1 MPKFAYTAIDPQ
13 GAPVEGVTKA
23 ETIGAA
29 RALLVEQN
37 LFPTKIEESRGIL
50 DFELTKE
57 KVKKKELMHFTRQLA
72 VFVKAGIPLTDA
84 LVTIGDETEDV
95 ALRRALSVL
104 IDELRNGGLFSKAA
118 EAHPEVFPDYYVGIL
133 QSAELTGQL
142 DDALESLA
150 EYLEREIDTRGK
162 IVSALSYPMVVMVM
176 AMGTVLLL
184 AGYVLPQFKPL
195 FEELGAELPFATRAM
210 LFVSR
215 FFTDLWFITA
225 GFILSIVGAMLFL
238 TKHPTGK
245 VWRDKLVLK
254 IPVVNGIIDY
264 AILER
269 FCRILGAMVGAGVPL
284 PEGLKTTTQATSNV
298 VYKERL
304 ETARAQMLEGK
315 GFANPLIETELF
327 PGAAKQMFKVGEE
340 TGTLDEQ
347 LGVAAIY
354 FDRELESRIKRFT
367 TLFEPIM
374 IVGVGVMVGFVAIAL
389 VSAMYGVLNGAK
401 DETGAPEVAQAAA
414 STAGAFLRSTGLMA

>member
-13 GAPVEGVTKA
+13 GSPVEGVTKA

-37 LFPTKIEESRGIL
+37 LFPTKIEESRGVL

-84 LVTIGDETEDV
+84 LATIGDETEDV
-95 ALRRALSVL
+95 ALRRALSNL

-118 EAHPEVFPDYYVGIL
+118 EAHPEVFPEYYVGIL
-133 QSAELTGQL
+133 QSAELTGRL

-150 EYLEREIDTRGK
+150 EYLERELDTRSKVIG
-162 IVSALSYPMVVMVM
+162 ALSYPMVVMVM
-176 AMGTVLLL
+176 AFGTVLLL

-195 FEELGAELPFATRAM
+195 FEELGADLPAPTRAM

-215 FFTDLWFITA
+215 FFTDLWFVTA
-225 GFILSIVGAMLFL
+225 GFFLLFFCAL
-238 TKHPTGK
+238 MFLAKHPTGRIWK
-245 VWRDKLVLK
+245 DRLVLK
-254 IPVVNGIIDY
+254 IPVISGIIDY

-269 FCRILGAMVGAGVPL
+269 FCRILGAMVAAGVPL
-284 PEGLKTTTQATSNV
+284 PEGLKTTTDATSNS
-298 VYKERL
+298 VYRERL

-315 GFANPLIETELF
+315 GFSGPLIETELF

-340 TGTLDEQ
+340 TGTLDQQ
-347 LGVAAIY
+347 LEVAAMY
-354 FDRELESRIKRFT
+354 FDRELESRIKKFT
-367 TLFEPIM
+367 TMFEPIM
-374 IVGVGVMVGFVAIAL
+374 IIGVGAMVGFVALAL
-389 VSAMYGVLNGAK
+389 VSAMYGILGGLNEDAVGTTVDTAKAAVGAV
-401 DETGAPEVAQAAA
+401 TQ
-414 STAGAFLRSTGLMA
+414 RSF